1 VAAGIFNLA
10 HQFQSGRR
18 HKRIANVIFGNQ
30 VEGFFPVKFFSA
42 VRQNGNTMLPAGKEH
57 INQAADPGPI
67 RRRPE
72 EIFWENKSIYLPVYI
87 FS

>member
-1 VAAGIFNLA
+1 M
-10 HQFQSGRR
+10 S
-18 HKRIANVIFGNQ
+18 GNQ
-30 VEGFFPVKFFSA
+30 MKGFVRVEFFGA
-42 VRQNGNTMLPAGKEH
+42 VRQNGYSMVPARKKNIDES
-57 INQAADPGPI
+57 ADPGPI